1 MTIHTP
7 SRAVAP
13 GPAARPRLVRTNVTL
28 PADLLTLVDEYA
40 GPRGRSA
47 YVAEAVAY
55 RVKRDR
61 LKRAIEETAGS
72 MVGKPGWRSADEV
85 YRWVRSMRESD
96 WDPWA
101 EAEQRKDGQ

>member
-7 SRAVAP
+7 RTPVAP

-28 PADLLTLVDEYA
+28 PADLLALVDEYS

-47 YVAEAVAY
+47 YVAEALAY

-85 YRWVRSMRESD
+85 YRWVRSMREGD

>member
-1 MTIHTP
+1 MAMHTP
-7 SRAVAP
+7 PRPLAS
-13 GPAARPRLVRTNVTL
+13 GPAAKPRLVRTNVTL
-28 PADLLTLVDEYA
+28 PADLLAQVDQYA

-47 YVAEAVAY
+47 YVAEALAY

-72 MVGKPGWRSADEV
+72 MVGKPGHMDADEV
-85 YRWVRSMRESD
+85 YRWVRSMREGD

-101 EAEQRKDGQ
+101 EARQREDGQ

>member
-7 SRAVAP
+7 RTPVTP

-28 PADLLTLVDEYA
+28 PADLLAQVDHYA

-47 YVAEAVAY
+47 YVAEALTY

-72 MVGKPGWRSADEV
+72 MVGKPGHMDADEV
-85 YRWVRSMRESD
+85 YRWVRSMREGD

-101 EAEQRKDGQ
+101 EARQREDGQ